1 MRMLPLAA
9 LNIGVTITPKDNTP
23 SAYGPI
29 DHALCGV
36 PLSRKAGKCHKP
48 QMAPRMRLAHSGANR
63 RCNSGSAKPRQP
75 NSSPTGPIKS
85 VVASAGSKVYKGE
98 NGKGS
103 SIVPFMA
110 APRYFT
116 AGMPPDQSD
125 CRDPGGVDGQD
136 ENRIRAT
143 HRTEDGLKLVGEHQQ
158 QRRHAPTEP
167 EGNSEEREQRPRRHP
182 VRLPPGVVRLG
193 NRVAAQVGGHV
204 VPPRLSLSNR
214 GYGRPV
220 PLVPPWGDPCRLPRK
235 CRIRSI
241 RALH

>member
-1 MRMLPLAA
+1 MRMLPLAV

-85 VVASAGSKVYKGE
+85 VVASAGSKVYQGE

-110 APRYFT
+110 APQVLHRRN
-116 AGMPPDQSD
+116 AENQERPPPD
-125 CRDPGGVDGQD
+125 
-136 ENRIRAT
+136 
-143 HRTEDGLKLVGEHQQ
+143 
-158 QRRHAPTEP
+158 
-167 EGNSEEREQRPRRHP
+167 RHP
-182 VRLPPGVVRLG
+182 PERDALEE
-193 NRVAAQVGGHV
+193 AA
-204 VPPRLSLSNR
+204 
-214 GYGRPV
+214 
-220 PLVPPWGDPCRLPRK
+220 
-235 CRIRSI
+235 
-241 RALH
+241 